1 MCSQLR
7 QGSPWLLITTINLS
21 LLTSPDAGYP
31 HISFLTLRSVISLP
45 HGKHVS
51 CYKTWRKS
59 LVYFL
64 MHKSHV
70 KGLYQGDILT
80 CYTECSNAFVALF
93 GCCCCLSGQI
103 KPKKKKSSSESQ
115 IPGRTQ
121 DWQLAV
127 AQWSF
132 SAQSRGDHGDCK
144 LSSAWTYLLV
154 SPLSTVIALQTCSGG
169 WFWADQ
175 CHRNTDLPAEGSQG

>member
-1 MCSQLR
+1 MCSQLP

-64 MHKSHV
+64 MHKSCERSVPRRHPDLLHRV
-70 KGLYQGDILT
+70 FKCICGSFWLLL
-80 CYTECSNAFVALF
+80 LF
-93 GCCCCLSGQI
+93 I
-103 KPKKKKSSSESQ
+103 RPNKTKKKKSSSESQ

-169 WFWADQ
+169 WCWADQ